1 MASRR
6 FYQAGRPTARK
17 PPSVLS
23 PFAQLRCYLRW
34 GDVSAISSEGV
45 TPPSSL
51 LRAHVPLPL
60 GSLLLRHLASFEESW
75 QVVRSPCCP
84 RELPDV
90 ISENLSLD
98 AGSRTPAVHRVL
110 SPVSSTMSSAFPK
123 QRMGRLPAFCPA
135 NYDFSQV
142 RVSRM
147 QIFLDVP
154 ASKFALPPDRSYR
167 CEILL
172 QGSRG
177 FYVRAYRALLPPHA
191 PDMLTVRIQV
201 IDGTGTFTLSDS
213 QPCRLLTSLHRHY
226 PASAVLRTSPP
237 PQGAR
242 PVPRGIRLVIASH
255 TLGLPVLRTLSL
267 CTCCRHYP
275 GAAARRTRRSA
286 SPSRISLPRKGC
298 RVGLR
303 IVLFEACSA
312 FTRVTACTLAL
323 SPLRDTLTEG
333 FSHFVTSIAAPAASG
348 WSVRRVGLAPTG
360 KRRLSRRTPETD
372 IAERDSPNR

>member
-1 MASRR
+1 MPSASPPELSWR
-6 FYQAGRPTARK
+6 YAGFIKPAAIRPSE

-84 RELPDV
+84 GELPDV

-123 QRMGRLPAFCPA
+123 RRMGRLPAFCPT

-167 CEILL
+167 C
-172 QGSRG
+172 
-177 FYVRAYRALLPPHA
+177 AY
-191 PDMLTVRIQV
+191 
-201 IDGTGTFTLSDS
+201 
-213 QPCRLLTSLHRHY
+213 
-226 PASAVLRTSPP
+226 
-237 PQGAR
+237 
-242 PVPRGIRLVIASH
+242 
-255 TLGLPVLRTLSL
+255 
-267 CTCCRHYP
+267 CCR
-275 GAAARRTRRSA
+275 AAGDFTSG
-286 SPSRISLPRKGC
+286 P
-298 RVGLR
+298 
-303 IVLFEACSA
+303 IVLCCLH
-312 FTRVTACTLAL
+312 THRIC
-323 SPLRDTLTEG
+323 
-333 FSHFVTSIAAPAASG
+333 
-348 WSVRRVGLAPTG
+348 
-360 KRRLSRRTPETD
+360 
-372 IAERDSPNR
+372 